1 MSVSGNDVR
10 MKVVPKE
17 YSHIPGDGFFA
28 LDPTVSLYVANKKT
42 Y

>member
-17 YSHIPGDGFFA
+17 YSHIPGDGFHT